1 MNQEVSDAIAKRNKQ
16 IAQLDESIKRADNL
30 KQEINE
36 AIEYLARANRYFT
49 SAKYNLEKSYEGK
62 ASQIFK
68 NARVERI
75 ENVQHTITE
84 LKSAIQQLDAEKT
97 NLSKKVSNLEHE
109 ITLLLAGYKL

>member
-62 ASQIFK
+62 ASQIF
-68 NARVERI
+68 
-75 ENVQHTITE
+75 TE